1 MSKMLRCAIVLL
13 SLLMAAPSMFAD
25 TYVKREVRSVWM
37 ATVWALDW
45 PTQSGT
51 SASVQNAQ
59 KQEMIRYLD
68 VLKADNFNAVYFQV
82 RSMCDAMYRS
92 SYEPWSSYLVGTRGS
107 DPGWD
112 PLAFVVE
119 ECHKRGMECHAWV
132 NPYRFT
138 TGSNWN
144 TPQDQELKNK
154 NMLLSHESTVILNPG
169 LPATREHIVKVCRE
183 ITKNYDI
190 DGIIFDDYFYPNGIP
205 STSEAGDYT
214 LWKSSG
220 TSMSFGD
227 WRRDNVNQMV
237 RDVYNMIQEEKPYVK
252 FGISPAGAACT
263 SPSVAAGHGVEP
275 CPVASDWQYNGIF
288 SDPVAWIKE
297 GTIDYIS
304 PQLYWDTDH
313 ATNPF
318 GPLTDWWS
326 YVANK
331 FGRHHYA
338 SHSIS
343 ALSSDNTQARWQE
356 YGKQIDFSREYT
368 ENNAP
373 GAVLYSAAYVTGKKK
388 KGLGEW
394 LLANRFQHPALTPA
408 IDWKTTTIHG
418 KVEDLLH
425 TGTKLTWA
433 AVDNVRYSVYA
444 IPENLGYDDV
454 QSDVVSGIKSDYLLD
469 VTYTNSYE
477 LPEAYRSGYYYAVC
491 VLDRYG
497 NEYAAR
503 YTNESNIP
511 ADKVTLLEPVEGA
524 EVGLNAT
531 FRWTEAADGI
541 FKVEISTDADFSTV
555 VLEKADLTT
564 NSVDMD
570 LIPLEQSK
578 TYYWRVRTS
587 QPGCYSTLSDVA
599 TFKTKEREPAEAAT
613 LLAPA
618 DKSTLED
625 LEKVEFSWSAVDGC
639 TYRVDVALDA
649 DFRETIY
656 TEQTE
661 QNSLQVALSSLRFS
675 KTLYWRVITEKPG
688 YNAGTSAVWS
698 FTTPTRPMA
707 PQTELYSPADNV
719 TISDNF
725 LVEFKDVA
733 ADGYTMQVSSAS
745 DFSEGVINISTGW
758 TVADGKVRATMPLS
772 RFANGSYYWRVMT
785 TKKNCEN
792 EYSSV
797 RRFEITNS
805 GAGAVEPGYEII
817 CDAAEYSPVGTHG
830 IRNLWVRSVKPE
842 YNNMTFRN
850 NGSLNRSFVVIDN
863 VIYVSGRED
872 NASGAACYLDKYD
885 ALTGAYIGRLDLDA
899 AVQGSYYPCNT
910 VMKDDA
916 GNLLVSNLTLN
927 IASTPL
933 RVHQIDKETGEAT
946 LRAECLSS
954 HVSSGR
960 VDHCAVHGDVESGD
974 FFVLVGVASGTQALK
989 WYYEGGEQTGDYQM
1003 PAEGYYPVNV
1013 RNFGIAPRVF
1023 PINADEF
1030 FLNGGEVALTRYNFR
1045 YDRMEDSFAA
1055 NENLAPASMLTN
1067 GGGFFTFDGVT
1078 YVVYPDGD
1086 SKTENGHNF
1095 RIVKTD
1101 SDMSFASMTPCWIVP
1116 QQGLGSIY
1124 SSTYDALVDYEVLKG
1139 NDGSDICANVYLY
1152 VPGNGLAAYAI
1163 YGEDPSGV
1171 ADVEAGL
1178 NLNVWLT
1185 SGRVHMSQTVDVAE
1199 VYNMSGAL
1207 VARGENV
1214 SELELKSGS
1223 GIYVVRCQKDGLQT
1237 AVKVA
1242 IR

>member
-343 ALSSDNTQARWQE
+343 ALSSDNTQARWKE

-587 QPGCYSTLSDVA
+587 QPGRYSTLSDVA

-725 LVEFKDVA
+725 LVEFKVVA

-989 WYYEGGEQTGDYQM
+989 WYYEGGKQTGDYQM

-1055 NENLAPASMLTN
+1055 NENLAPASTLTN

-1086 SKTENGHNF
+1086 SKNENGHNF
-1095 RIVKTD
+1095 RIVKAD

-1124 SSTYDALVDYEVLKG
+1124 STTYDALVDYEVLKDTEG
-1139 NDGSDICANVYLY
+1139 NDICANVYLY
-1152 VPGNGLAAYAI
+1152 VPGNGLAAYAV
-1163 YGEDPSGV
+1163 YGEKLSGV
-1171 ADVEAGL
+1171 ADVEDGL
-1178 NLNVWLT
+1178 DLNVWYA
-1185 SGRVHMSQTVDVAE
+1185 SNRVRMNRTVDVVE
-1199 VYNMSGAL
+1199 VYSLSGAL

-1214 SELELKSGS
+1214 SELDVNAVN

-1237 AVKVA
+1237 AVKIA